1 MRRPDRKD
9 LLTYLKGEAATAPSI
24 DKSAPLEMPT
34 QVKSLLTSCRPP
46 PPSSSSSSSSIS
58 LLLQVKRGAEDSAES
73 APKRLRDESASQKI
87 KDQLAMK
94 YGANQV
100 GDGNKLHFGS

>member
-46 PPSSSSSSSSIS
+46 PPSSSSSIS